1 MADSG
6 IVAELQFALA
16 APSPVFWPCV
26 HTGLCSRTCSFHH
39 RAPLCSQSASATQA
53 SCATGPKSSAIIAA
67 PDATSGL
74 APARRYSDE
83 APQARTNVARGGSH
97 AEQERQARRTR
108 RGHPRHGQRGVAGR
122 RAYLSGIL
130 PQGQGGF
137 GPAAFGDG
145 AAVPPAPMPGLSLG
159 RLQASQGV
167 LLSFRG
173 FGP

>member
-1 MADSG
+1 MKLHRLVQTSLA
-6 IVAELQFALA
+6 VAATRSRNAKRDALA
-16 APSPVFWPCV
+16 EVI
-26 HTGLCSRTCSFHH
+26 
-39 RAPLCSQSASATQA
+39 RAMDGEELS
-53 SCATGPKSSAIIAA
+53 
-67 PDATSGL
+67 
-74 APARRYSDE
+74 
-83 APQARTNVARGGSH
+83 V
-97 AEQERQARRTR
+97 
-108 RGHPRHGQRGVAGR
+108 GV
-122 RAYLSGIL
+122 AYLSGIL